1 MHTTPN
7 RTNLDTQIREA
18 KAELELVAIRV
29 QAKALKTLEA
39 LMDQPEPTGDAKQD
53 AIIARERNRRRLA
66 ATQALTHT
74 RALERQQRA
83 AAKAREKRKKQA
95 TPSQEVSS
103 DVPPAPPE
111 VPLAACPPVP
121 GLESQS
127 DKPDAAPPTPEP
139 DPIDYQQAWRRERQQ
154 AMVKARAK
162 LKQRRG

>member
-7 RTNLDTQIREA
+7 RTDLQTQLREA
-18 KAELELVAIRV
+18 KAELGLVAIRV

-39 LMDQPEPTGDAKQD
+39 LMDEPEPTGDAKQD

-83 AAKAREKRKKQA
+83 DAKARAKAEKQGEK
-95 TPSQEVSS
+95 PEVASH
-103 DVPPAPPE
+103 E

-121 GLESQS
+121 GLKIQN
-127 DKPDAAPPTPEP
+127 DKPDAAAPIPEP
-139 DPIDYQQAWRRERQQ
+139 EPIDYQQAWRHERQQ

-162 LKQRRG
+162 RKKRK

>member
-7 RTNLDTQIREA
+7 RTDRHTQLREA

-53 AIIARERNRRRLA
+53 AVIARERNRRRLA

-83 AAKAREKRKKQA
+83 DAKARAKAEKQDEK
-95 TPSQEVSS
+95 PEMVS
-103 DVPPAPPE
+103 PKAPP
-111 VPLAACPPVP
+111 AACPPVP
-121 GLESQS
+121 GLKIQN
-127 DKPDAAPPTPEP
+127 DKPDAAPPIPTPE
-139 DPIDYQQAWRRERQQ
+139 PIDYQQAWRHERQQ

-162 LKQRRG
+162 RKKRK

>member
-7 RTNLDTQIREA
+7 RTDLDIQLRAA

-39 LMDQPEPTGDAKQD
+39 LMDEPEPTGDAKQD
-53 AIIARERNRRRLA
+53 AVIARERNRRRMA

-83 AAKAREKRKKQA
+83 DAKARAKAEKQ
-95 TPSQEVSS
+95 TGTSQEVS
-103 DVPPAPPE
+103 PKAPP
-111 VPLAACPPVP
+111 AACPPVP

-127 DKPDAAPPTPEP
+127 DKPGAAPPTPEP
-139 DPIDYQQAWRRERQQ
+139 EPIDYQQAWRHERQQ

-162 LKQRRG
+162 LKRRKR